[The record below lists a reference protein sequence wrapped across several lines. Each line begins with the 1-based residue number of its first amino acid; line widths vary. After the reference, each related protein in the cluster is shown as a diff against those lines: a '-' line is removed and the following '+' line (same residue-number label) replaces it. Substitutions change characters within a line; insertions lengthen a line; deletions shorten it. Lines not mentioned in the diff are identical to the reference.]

1 MIIKIPL
8 KTPTVNNLYCPF
20 YDKKRKITRMILKKT
35 ARELKKEI
43 EHIVDNI
50 PVDQKTQFNKQDKLK
65 LDIEVHENWL
75 TKKGTIFKKDVMN
88 RTKFLIDAVFKNL
101 PNIDDC
107 QIYEH
112 TVKKIQDENEFSIIK
127 IEKIE

>member
-1 MIIKIPL
+1 MIIKIPF

-20 YDKKRKITRMILKKT
+20 NGRMILKKV

-43 EHIVDNI
+43 EYIIDNI
-50 PVDQKTQFNKQDKLK
+50 PVNQKTQFNKQDKLK

-127 IEKIE
+127 IEAI